1 MGIDCMTNSWRWA
14 GARSI
19 GTSHI
24 RTNTACQDFAG
35 AKLFMRPEG
44 PIIAAVVSDGAGS
57 ASHAEAGS
65 KLVCLSFLR
74 ACREF
79 LVTKPVEELVEEDV
93 WNWIDEIREAVNA
106 RANSIA
112 LRPRDFASTLVAV
125 LAGAQTSIVIHIGD
139 GAAVWKK
146 AGSDDWEVPS
156 WPYHGEYASTTAFVT
171 DDPQPKL
178 SYLRIDEAIDE
189 FALFSDG
196 IERLVLEQTTRS
208 AHAPFFNRML
218 APLKGS
224 NAEGSDKDL
233 SAALKDYLDSPSVC
247 ERTDD
252 DKSLILGVR
261 K

>member
-1 MGIDCMTNSWRWA
+1 MTIGWRWA

-19 GTSHI
+19 GTSHL
-24 RTNTACQDFAG
+24 RTETACQDFAR
-35 AKLFMRPEG
+35 AELFIRPEG
-44 PIIAAVVSDGAGS
+44 QIMAAVVSDGAGS
-57 ASHAEAGS
+57 ASHAETGS

-79 LVTKPVEELVEEDV
+79 LIAKPLEDLVEEDV
-93 WNWIDEIREAVNA
+93 WDWLDEARETINA
-106 RANSIA
+106 KANSLA

-125 LAGAQTSIVIHIGD
+125 LAGPETSIVVHIGD
-139 GAAVWKK
+139 GAVVWRKP
-146 AGSDDWEVPS
+146 GSEEWEVPS

-178 SYLRIDEAIDE
+178 SYLRMDEAIQE

-196 IERLVLEQTTRS
+196 IERLVLEQATRS

-218 APLKGS
+218 APLR
-224 NAEGSDKDL
+224 NSDVAGPDKHL
-233 SAALKDYLDSPSVC
+233 SAALKDYLDSAAVC

-261 K
+261 T

>member
-1 MGIDCMTNSWRWA
+1 MTNSWRWA

-79 LVTKPVEELVEEDV
+79 LVTNPVEELVEEDV

-112 LRPRDFASTLVAV
+112 LRPRDFASTLVIPHAN
-125 LAGAQTSIVIHIGD
+125 
-139 GAAVWKK
+139 
-146 AGSDDWEVPS
+146 
-156 WPYHGEYASTTAFVT
+156 FVT
-171 DDPQPKL
+171 RITMPAKL
-178 SYLRIDEAIDE
+178 LEAYRLIRPFVQNLQKGGYDSYLLQTE
-189 FALFSDG
+189 LM
-196 IERLVLEQTTRS
+196 ERNCYREIR
-208 AHAPFFNRML
+208 N
-218 APLKGS
+218 G
-224 NAEGSDKDL
+224 
-233 SAALKDYLDSPSVC
+233 
-247 ERTDD
+247 
-252 DKSLILGVR
+252 
-261 K
+261 

>member
-1 MGIDCMTNSWRWA
+1 MTSSWRWA
-14 GARSI
+14 CARSI
-19 GTSHI
+19 GTSHMKTDT
-24 RTNTACQDFAG
+24 RCEDFAS
-35 AKLFMRPEG
+35 AKLFIRPEG

-57 ASHAEAGS
+57 ASHAEVGS

-79 LVTKPVEELVEEDV
+79 LVSKPLEELVEEDV
-93 WNWIDEIREAVNA
+93 WHWLDEIREALNA
-106 RANSIA
+106 KANAKA
-112 LRPRDFASTLVAV
+112 LRPRDFASTMVAV
-125 LAGAQTSIVIHIGD
+125 LASPQTSIVIHIGD

-146 AGSDDWEVPS
+146 AGSDGWEVPS

-171 DDPQPKL
+171 DDPQAKL
-178 SYLRIDEAIDE
+178 NYLRINEAIDE

-196 IERLVLEQTTRS
+196 IERLVLEQATQS

-224 NAEGSDKDL
+224 LVEGPDRGL

-247 ERTDD
+247 DRTDD

-261 K
+261 T

>member
-1 MGIDCMTNSWRWA
+1 MTNSWRWA

-19 GTSHI
+19 GTSHVKSG
-24 RTNTACQDFAG
+24 TACQDFIC
-35 AKLFMRPEG
+35 AKLFIRPEG
-44 PIIAAVVSDGAGS
+44 QIMAAVVSDGAGS
-57 ASHAEAGS
+57 ASHAEIGS

-79 LVTKPVEELVEEDV
+79 LIAKPLDELVEEDV
-93 WNWIDEIREAVNA
+93 WEWLDEVREAINA
-106 RANSIA
+106 KANSLA

-125 LAGAQTSIVIHIGD
+125 LAGPATSIMVHIGD
-139 GAAVWKK
+139 GAVVWRKP
-146 AGSDDWEVPS
+146 GTEEWEVPS
-156 WPYHGEYASTTAFVT
+156 WPYHGEYASTTVFVT

-178 SYLRIDEAIDE
+178 SYFRMDESIQE

-196 IERLVLEQTTRS
+196 IERLVLEQATRS

-218 APLKGS
+218 APLRS
-224 NAEGSDKDL
+224 SDVVGPDKHL
-233 SAALKDYLDSPSVC
+233 STALRDYLDSPGVC

-261 K
+261 T